1 MSGKNNDFWTMLGN
15 FFKIYPIQ
23 RNLSDNTVLNWRYT
37 WNLLL
42 DWLISD
48 KKIDP
53 AKISMETITAKIL
66 TEFLDEMARI
76 RNWSPQTRNERLSM
90 IRSFYQY
97 AASINPIYYGI
108 TQELGNIK
116 KAKCVDKSGI
126 IDYIPKTALTKL
138 LSIPD
143 PATRLG
149 CRDQFYMSLAY
160 DIAARTAEMT
170 TLKLRD
176 FNKEKK
182 TVTLMG
188 KGQKQRIVPVSPQ
201 VIALYDNYIK
211 AFHSYYN
218 PEAYLFYTVHNGGQ
232 TKMSSDTVAR
242 FLKIYADIARKTC
255 PDMPEKV
262 HPHQAFRASRAMHM
276 LQSDA
281 PLATVA
287 LILGH
292 SDPITTVK
300 HYAAADTEMKRKL
313 MERASKEM
321 LPNFG
326 NEEAVWKGDK
336 DIIGKLYLGM
346 KGNLDL

>member
-1 MSGKNNDFWTMLGN
+1 MGN
-15 FFKIYPIQ
+15 FFKIYPVQ

-42 DWLISD
+42 GWLIND
-48 KKIDP
+48 KKIEP
-53 AKISMETITAKIL
+53 AKVSMETVTAKIL
-66 TEFLDEMARI
+66 SEFLNEMVRT
-76 RNWSPQTRNERLSM
+76 RNWTPQTRNERLSM

-97 AASINPIYYGI
+97 AASIEPIYYGI
-108 TQELGNIK
+108 AQELGSIK

-126 IDYIPKTALTKL
+126 IDYIPKTALTEL
-138 LSIPD
+138 LAVPN

-170 TLKLRD
+170 ALKLRD

-188 KGQKQRIVPVSPQ
+188 KGRKLRIVPVSSQ
-201 VIALYDNYIK
+201 VVALYDNYIK
-211 AFHSYYN
+211 AFHSDHN
-218 PEAYLFYTVHNGGQ
+218 PESYLFYTIHNGEQ

-242 FLKIYADIARKTC
+242 FLKTYADMARKTC
-255 PDMPEKV
+255 QDMPEKV

-321 LPNFG
+321 LPNFE
-326 NEEAVWKGDK
+326 NEKAVWKGNK
-336 DIIGKLYLGM
+336 DIIGKLYLGK
-346 KGNLDL
+346 KGTVNL

>member
-1 MSGKNNDFWTMLGN
+1 MLGKKNDFWLMLGN
-15 FFKIYPIQ
+15 FFKTYPIQ
-23 RNLSDNTVLNWRYT
+23 RNLSDNTVLNWKYT
-37 WNLLL
+37 WNLFL
-42 DWLISD
+42 DWLINN

-53 AKISMETITAKIL
+53 AKISMETVTVKIL
-66 TEFLDEMARI
+66 TEFLDEMVKS

-97 AASINPIYYGI
+97 AASVNPIYYGI
-108 TQELGNIK
+108 TQELGRIK

-126 IDYIPKTALTKL
+126 IDYIPKAALTEL
-138 LSIPD
+138 LSTPD
-143 PATRLG
+143 PTTRLG

-170 TLKLRD
+170 ALRLCD

-182 TVTLMG
+182 TVILMG

-201 VIALYDNYIK
+201 VIDLYDNYIR
-211 AFHSYYN
+211 AFHSEYN
-218 PEAYLFYTVHNGGQ
+218 PEAYLFYTIHNGER

-255 PDMPEKV
+255 PDVPEKV

-321 LPNFG
+321 LPNFED
-326 NEEAVWKGDK
+326 EEAVWKGNK

-346 KGNLDL
+346 KGNTSL